1 MVFTLP
7 LSSQL
12 KYAFL
17 LPFHHQNLGG
27 KSGFGGEKEGR
38 REKGKSVLESGAHHK
53 FMKPS
58 ECCQR
63 QTFM

>member
-7 LSSQL
+7 LNSLL

-27 KSGFGGEKEGR
+27 KSVLGVKKEGKKR
-38 REKGKSVLESGAHHK
+38 KGKKKMRLNLEHIINS
-53 FMKPS
+53 
-58 ECCQR
+58 
-63 QTFM
+63 